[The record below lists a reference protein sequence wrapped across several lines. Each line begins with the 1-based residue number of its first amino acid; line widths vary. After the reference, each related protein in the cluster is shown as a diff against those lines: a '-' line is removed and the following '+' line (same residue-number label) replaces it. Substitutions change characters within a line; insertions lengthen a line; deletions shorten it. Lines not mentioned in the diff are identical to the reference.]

1 MSWSGTSPEGPDPAS
16 GDALDDR
23 SALRGLPGATNS
35 CVSGFGR
42 AVATRSHLLTA
53 GPHRAGAL
61 DIFTLRPIFTVSVKN
76 ATSVKNE
83 GLAAWAVTLL
93 RALPGAPVVGEP
105 LPGSTDDG
113 SLRFPDAGLVLRVG
127 QKAHVDPVV
136 AHAIEAGNAGR
147 SEPLL
152 VVARTTTGV
161 AREILES
168 HGIGYVDATGNAA
181 IDLPGLHVRTGSLAR
196 SGSFSASA
204 VIVSE
209 PRSSESPRLA
219 GKAGLIAQA
228 LILEPER
235 AWTLAAMAERA
246 GVSTALAHRVFS
258 RLERATVLAADGRGP
273 RKTRRVASPGALLDL
288 WAEEAVEPRE
298 RRTPAYALM
307 RGDGARAVSTRLEE
321 RQLLHAVTGVAAAA
335 RRVAFLTS
343 ILVTE
348 VRVTAA
354 RTPAE
359 VAAAADARLVE
370 EGANLVFVQG
380 PDNAELRFRREVE
393 GVWLAAE
400 TRVYLDALRDPRRG
414 AEQAREY
421 RSQVFGF

>member
-1 MSWSGTSPEGPDPAS
+1 M
-16 GDALDDR
+16 
-23 SALRGLPGATNS
+23 
-35 CVSGFGR
+35 
-42 AVATRSHLLTA
+42 
-53 GPHRAGAL
+53 
-61 DIFTLRPIFTVSVKN
+61 KN
-76 ATSVKNE
+76 ATSVKNH
-83 GLAAWAVTLL
+83 GFAAWAITLL
-93 RALPGAPVVGEP
+93 RALPGAPVVGDA

-113 SLRFPDAGLVLRVG
+113 SLSFPDTDLVLRVE
-127 QKAHVDPVV
+127 QKAHVDAVI
-136 AHAIEAGNAGR
+136 AHSIEDRNVGR
-147 SEPLL
+147 PEPLL
-152 VVARTTTGV
+152 VVARTTTSV

-168 HGIGYVDATGNAA
+168 SGIGYVDAAGNAA
-181 IDLPGLHVRTGSLAR
+181 IDLPGLHVRTGSLVR
-196 SGSFSASA
+196 SGSFTASA
-204 VIVSE
+204 VIAPAKDQPV
-209 PRSSESPRLA
+209 SPRLA

-235 AWTLAAMAERA
+235 AWTLDAMAERA

-288 WAEEAVEPRE
+288 WAEEAVELKE

-307 RGDGARAVSTRLEE
+307 RGDGAQAVSQRLAE
-321 RQLLHAVTGVAAAA
+321 RDLLHAVTGVAAAA
-335 RRVAFLTS
+335 RRVAVLTTVP
-343 ILVTE
+343 VTE

-359 VAAAADARLVE
+359 AAAAADARLVE

-380 PDNAELRFRREVE
+380 PDDAELRFRREVE

-421 RSQVFGF
+421 RNQVFGF

>member
-1 MSWSGTSPEGPDPAS
+1 
-16 GDALDDR
+16 
-23 SALRGLPGATNS
+23 
-35 CVSGFGR
+35 
-42 AVATRSHLLTA
+42 
-53 GPHRAGAL
+53 
-61 DIFTLRPIFTVSVKN
+61 VKN

-93 RALPGAPVVGEP
+93 RALPGAPVVGEA
-105 LPGSTDDG
+105 LPGSRDDG
-113 SLRFPDAGLVLRVG
+113 SLRFSDAGLVLRVE
-127 QKAHVDPVV
+127 QKAHVDPVI
-136 AHAIEAGNAGR
+136 AHSIEGRNAGR
-147 SEPLL
+147 PEPLL
-152 VVARTTTGV
+152 VVARTTTSV

-168 HGIGYVDATGNAA
+168 HGIGYVDAAGNAA
-181 IDLPGLHVRTGSLAR
+181 IDLPGLHVRTGSLVR
-196 SGSFSASA
+196 SGSFTASA
-204 VIVSE
+204 VIAPAKSQPV
-209 PRSSESPRLA
+209 SPRLA

-235 AWTLAAMAERA
+235 AWTLDAMAKRA
-246 GVSTALAHRVFS
+246 GVSTALAHRVFT

-288 WAEEAVEPRE
+288 WAEEAVEPKE
-298 RRTPAYALM
+298 RRTPAYALL
-307 RGDGARAVSTRLEE
+307 RGDGTRAVSQRLAE
-321 RQLLHAVTGVAAAA
+321 RDLLHAVTGVAAAV

-343 ILVTE
+343 VVVTE

-359 VAAAADARLVE
+359 IADAADARLVE

-380 PDNAELRFRREVE
+380 PDDAELRFRREVE

-421 RSQVFGF
+421 RNQVFGF

>member
-1 MSWSGTSPEGPDPAS
+1 M
-16 GDALDDR
+16 
-23 SALRGLPGATNS
+23 
-35 CVSGFGR
+35 
-42 AVATRSHLLTA
+42 
-53 GPHRAGAL
+53 
-61 DIFTLRPIFTVSVKN
+61 KN
-76 ATSVKNE
+76 ATSVRNE
-83 GLAAWAVTLL
+83 RLAAWAVTLL
-93 RALPGAPVVGEP
+93 RALPGAPVVSEA

-113 SLRFPDAGLVLRVG
+113 SLRFSDAGLVLRVE

-147 SEPLL
+147 STPLL
-152 VVARTTTGV
+152 VVARTTTSV

-168 HGIGYVDATGNAA
+168 HGIGYVDTTGNAA
-181 IDLPGLHVRTGSLAR
+181 IDLPGLYVRTGSLAR
-196 SGSFSASA
+196 SGSFTASA
-204 VIVSE
+204 EIAPA
-209 PRSSESPRLA
+209 PRSSSSPRVA

-235 AWTLAAMAERA
+235 AWTLDAMAERA
-246 GVSTALAHRVFS
+246 GVSTALAHRVFT
-258 RLERATVLAADGRGP
+258 RLEQATVLAANGRGP

-288 WAEEAVEPRE
+288 WAEEAVEPKE

-307 RGDGARAVSTRLEE
+307 RGDRARAVSSRLEE
-321 RQLLHAVTGVAAAA
+321 CDLLHAVTGVAAAA
-335 RRVAFLTS
+335 RHVAFLTS

-370 EGANLVFVQG
+370 NGANIVFVQG
-380 PDNAELRFRREVE
+380 PDDAELRFRREVE

-421 RSQVFGF
+421 RNQVFGF

>member
-1 MSWSGTSPEGPDPAS
+1 M
-16 GDALDDR
+16 
-23 SALRGLPGATNS
+23 
-35 CVSGFGR
+35 
-42 AVATRSHLLTA
+42 
-53 GPHRAGAL
+53 
-61 DIFTLRPIFTVSVKN
+61 KN

-83 GLAAWAVTLL
+83 GLAAWAGTML
-93 RALPGAPVVGEP
+93 RALPGAPVVGEA
-105 LPGSTDDG
+105 LPGSPDDG
-113 SLRFPDAGLVLRVG
+113 SLWFADAGLVLRVE
-127 QKAHVDPVV
+127 QKAHVDPVI
-136 AHAIEAGNAGR
+136 AHSIEGRNVGR

-152 VVARTTTGV
+152 VVARTITSV

-168 HGIGYVDATGNAA
+168 HGIGYVDAAGNAA

-196 SGSFSASA
+196 SGSFTASA
-204 VIVSE
+204 EIAAGR
-209 PRSSESPRLA
+209 RSSSSPRLA

-228 LILEPER
+228 LILEPEQ
-235 AWTLAAMAERA
+235 AWTLDAMAERA

-258 RLERATVLAADGRGP
+258 RLERVTVLAIDGRGP

-288 WAEEAVEPRE
+288 WAEEAVEPKE

-307 RGDGARAVSTRLEE
+307 RGDGARAVSSRLADRE
-321 RQLLHAVTGVAAAA
+321 LPHAVTGVAAAA

-343 ILVTE
+343 VLVTE

-370 EGANLVFVQG
+370 EGANIVFVQG
-380 PDNAELRFRREVE
+380 SDDAELRFRREVD

>member
-1 MSWSGTSPEGPDPAS
+1 M
-16 GDALDDR
+16 
-23 SALRGLPGATNS
+23 
-35 CVSGFGR
+35 
-42 AVATRSHLLTA
+42 
-53 GPHRAGAL
+53 
-61 DIFTLRPIFTVSVKN
+61 KN

-93 RALPGAPVVGEP
+93 RALPGAPVVDEA
-105 LPGSTDDG
+105 LPVSHDDG
-113 SLRFPDAGLVLRVG
+113 SLRFPDAGLVLRVE
-127 QKAHVDPVV
+127 QKAHVDPVI
-136 AHAIEAGNAGR
+136 AHSIEARNAGR

-152 VVARTTTGV
+152 VVARTTTSV

-181 IDLPGLHVRTGSLAR
+181 IDLPGLHVRTGSLVR
-196 SGSFSASA
+196 SGSFTASA
-204 VIVSE
+204 EIAQA
-209 PRSSESPRLA
+209 PRSSPSPRLA

-235 AWTLAAMAERA
+235 AWTLTAMAERA

-258 RLERATVLAADGRGP
+258 RFERASVLAADGRGP
-273 RKTRRVASPGALLDL
+273 RKIRRVASPGALLDL
-288 WAEEAVEPRE
+288 WVEEAGEAKE
-298 RRTPAYALM
+298 SRTPAYALM
-307 RGDGARAVSTRLEE
+307 RGDGAHAVSTRLAE
-321 RQLLHAVTGVAAAA
+321 RDLPHAVTGIAAAT
-335 RRVAFLTS
+335 RRVPFLTAVA
-343 ILVTE
+343 VTE
-348 VRVTAA
+348 IRVTAA

-370 EGANLVFVQG
+370 DGANIVFVQG
-380 PDNAELRFRREVE
+380 PDDAELRFRREVE

-414 AEQAREY
+414 TEQAREY